1 MLSFCRIYGNEIVK
15 KNRSLKSTLSRLFC
29 LNSVDNNPK
38 EGDPETRDSKKI
50 RTEALKSKRVT
61 YGREGRERKRG
72 RKGREAR
79 GGERENERT
88 HMCTS
93 TGKNLR

>member
-15 KNRSLKSTLSRLFC
+15 RNTSLKSTLSRLFC

-38 EGDPETRDSKKI
+38 EGDPGARDSKKI
-50 RTEALKSKRVT
+50 RTESLRSKCVT

-72 RKGREAR
+72 GKGREGGR
-79 GGERENERT
+79 GRGVREREHT
-88 HMCTS
+88 CTS